1 MEELSSSLPAL
12 TNPRDLVEV
21 EEKTRIK
28 ENKNGVSRMGLDEI
42 IGLIG
47 GSEPCYI
54 IVLVALLGLAGRNRL
69 HSFIRSMSWNGATN
83 VTS

>member
-1 MEELSSSLPAL
+1 
-12 TNPRDLVEV
+12 
-21 EEKTRIK
+21 
-28 ENKNGVSRMGLDEI
+28 MGLDEI

-69 HSFIRSMSWNGATN
+69 HSHTGEGAWSGNGEQTRSF
-83 VTS
+83 VTRKPF

>member
-1 MEELSSSLPAL
+1 
-12 TNPRDLVEV
+12 V

-42 IGLIG
+42 IDLIG

-69 HSFIRSMSWNGATN
+69 HSIPFHSYVRNGLAILRQTKPRFEPQFPN

>member
-1 MEELSSSLPAL
+1 
-12 TNPRDLVEV
+12 
-21 EEKTRIK
+21 
-28 ENKNGVSRMGLDEI
+28 MGLDEI

-69 HSFIRSMSWNGATN
+69 HSFIHAIDISDGYGAPFPSNLAVGRGVVSDVHAVRSGLEHPIHGGGVAILIH
-83 VTS
+83 

>member
-1 MEELSSSLPAL
+1 M
-12 TNPRDLVEV
+12 

-47 GSEPCYI
+47 GSEPRYI

-69 HSFIRSMSWNGATN
+69 HSFILCTAAAIGYLPCGSPT
-83 VTS
+83 